1 MPEEILQAVEAS
13 LAQMA
18 VATLSGGMLN
28 VSLQMV
34 DLVVDRGKR
43 VTADLTSVI
52 KPVVRYEFLIA
63 EVFHLVLA

>member
-28 VSLQMV
+28 VSLQV
-34 DLVVDRGKR
+34 VNLVVDRGKR
-43 VTADLTSVI
+43 VTTDLTSVI
-52 KPVVRYEFLIA
+52 KPVGNVDKNDIL
-63 EVFHLVLA
+63 

>member
-18 VATLSGGMLN
+18 VATLSGGMLH
-28 VSLQMV
+28 VALQMV
-34 DLVVDRGKR
+34 NLVVDRGKR

-52 KPVVRYEFLIA
+52 KPVGNVNKPIFYG
-63 EVFHLVLA
+63 

>member
-34 DLVVDRGKR
+34 NLVVDRGKR

-52 KPVVRYEFLIA
+52 KPVSKINKPIFYG
-63 EVFHLVLA
+63 

>member
-1 MPEEILQAVEAS
+1 
-13 LAQMA
+13 MA

-34 DLVVDRGKR
+34 NLVVDRGKR

-52 KPVVRYEFLIA
+52 KPVGNVDKTIFYG
-63 EVFHLVLA
+63 